1 MSPHAMNTFVSDLVE
16 MAKAVEEL
24 PQVKAEL
31 EAARHDLNTAADR
44 IQQLELRIIDYK
56 NKIDD
61 QIALTR
67 KAEADR
73 DEAERLFLEETDRTS
88 AFKSFVEGLFGTA
101 GNLLKAQAPTAPVAV
116 PSEEQVPVGGVTQIP
131 KEITEPT
138 YYEPH
143 MAEQTV
149 NVELELTEQQLSE
162 KYPHSIYGNASMSGD
177 PSNIDSMA
185 IGPGQSEPLP
195 TSEPAPTTSPS
206 QSSVN
211 DAGQTL
217 SQTFK
222 GVYAGKLYDQHPTY
236 VSREDWLWGG
246 GTDATYDWRRGMKV
260 PEGIDY
266 ATAYPNASGADF

>member
-61 QIALTR
+61 QVALTR
-67 KAEADR
+67 KVEADR

-101 GNLLKAQAPTAPVAV
+101 GNLLRAQAPTAPVAV
-116 PSEEQVPVGGVTQIP
+116 QAEEQVPAGG
-131 KEITEPT
+131 
-138 YYEPH
+138 
-143 MAEQTV
+143 MSEQTV
-149 NVELELTEQQLSE
+149 NVEAPPARHDMFPEPEYYAKPSDVSLT
-162 KYPHSIYGNASMSGD
+162 GD

-195 TSEPAPTTSPS
+195 PS
-206 QSSVN
+206 QCSDGSN
-211 DAGQTL
+211 NTATD
-217 SQTFK
+217 K
-222 GVYAGKLYDQHPTY
+222 PYANKLYMLLPGGY
-236 VSREDWLWGG
+236 IAREEWHWGG
-246 GTDATYDWRRGMKV
+246 GTDATYDWR
-260 PEGIDY
+260 EGNPMPAGFNY
-266 ATAYPNASGADF
+266 QP